1 MKVTLIKRFFTIG
14 HCAVC
19 PSSISKPGMNSGVFE
34 GQAASEGQS
43 ASEGQAVN
51 AALMTPVVLL
61 VLQTR

>member
-19 PSSISKPGMNSGVFE
+19 PSSISKPGMNSG
-34 GQAASEGQS
+34 

>member
-1 MKVTLIKRFFTIG
+1 MKVTLIKRFFTID

-19 PSSISKPGMNSGVFE
+19 PSSISKPGMNSGVSE
-34 GQAASEGQS
+34 GQA